1 MGCLPW
7 DVMTIQSPTMAQVDQ
22 PAGRKAYA
30 ADTAGDKEAERKS
43 LLRRKHQQKV
53 QCARTRD
60 SYCGRQIV

>member
-1 MGCLPW
+1 
-7 DVMTIQSPTMAQVDQ
+7 MAQVDQ